1 MISTSHNN
9 GRHGSDE
16 CKLEA
21 TNQLLIGTRSKIER
35 ILRFSKKKKKKKT
48 LDNILEIGCLYD

>member
-21 TNQLLIGTRSKIER
+21 TNQLLIGTRSTIER
-35 ILRFSKKKKKKKT
+35 ILRFSQKKKKT